1 MLKIISFNIK
11 CGGSGEHAIPVRAP
25 LLKTILDQYDADLVG
40 LQEATPD
47 WMECI
52 ERDYGEEYAILNQYR
67 AKDSL
72 ESTPLLFRKSRFECL
87 DHGHFW
93 LSETPSIESGVWDNY
108 GYNRICVW
116 AKLFDKQEGTTV
128 AFFNTHY
135 GFGDENQLKSGNLI
149 LKYIEAMK
157 ADACFLTADFNM
169 YPHSPGYK
177 LLTDHLVDVNMA
189 TVQDTRFTYHG
200 YKPEGRTHG
209 AIDFCFVTPNVTP
222 ITYKRLD
229 DTVNGQ
235 LPSDHYGIYNE
246 VQVHKSLKFYS
257 QRVFQG
263 AEPDVT
269 NVWFLRK
276 MVGGLRADI
285 IALQQATYIFER
297 RFSRA
302 DNYTGIVREDT
313 EDPARLAPLFWREDL
328 FDVAEQETLTLGDSI
343 ANLAVLQYKVGGK
356 KICAVS
362 AHFGEEKEAFAKL
375 IVEKLAAYQEMLI
388 LLGAD
393 LDAPIGSPAYLI
405 LKEALKDLR
414 VVVNSRDMTPT
425 YHGFFK
431 ENTAP
436 AITDFVFTNGEG
448 ASKLTYKVQDQR
460 PRKRIFSDHDG
471 IFVTCVLD

>member
-72 ESTPLLFRKSRFECL
+72 ESTPLLFKKSRFECL

-135 GFGDENQLKSGNLI
+135 GFGGENQVKSGNLI

-302 DNYTGIVREDT
+302 DHYTGIVREDT

-393 LDAPIGSPAYLI
+393 LDAPAGSPAYRI
-405 LKEALKDLR
+405 LKEGLKDLR
-414 VVVNSRDMTPT
+414 LVVDAKNLTPT
-425 YHGFFK
+425 YQGFYK

-436 AITDFVFTNGEG
+436 AILDFVFSNLAGLS
-448 ASKLTYKVQDQR
+448 APTYQVINKR
-460 PRKRIFSDHDG
+460 PRNRIFSDHDG
-471 IFVTCVLD
+471 ILTTFTID